1 MFWAGTQMKLYPL
14 NLDIENKN
22 CVVIGGGE
30 VALRKIHGLLAAGA
44 VVKVIAPEV
53 CAGIEE
59 LFQRGEIFLIREE
72 FSEEM
77 LGDEI
82 ILIAATDKPEV
93 NQRAAQAKKI
103 LVNVAEG
110 AGSNFFV
117 PSSIRRG
124 DLLLTI
130 STGANSPAFSKFL
143 RQMLEAELGENF
155 GAGLEII
162 SHYRREAKRRLP
174 NPKARK
180 IFWQKIFTK
189 EIWEL
194 LKAGELKELEE
205 RINHALESFGTQSQN
220 GTD

>member
-1 MFWAGTQMKLYPL
+1 MKLYPL
-14 NLDIENKN
+14 NLNIENKN

-30 VALRKIHGLLAAGA
+30 VALRKIQGLLAAGA
-44 VVKVIAPEV
+44 KVKVIAPEV
-53 CAGIEE
+53 CAGVEE
-59 LFQRGEIFLIREE
+59 LFQHGKISLIREN
-72 FSEEM
+72 FSEDL

-82 ILIAATDKPEV
+82 ILIAATNNPEV
-93 NQRAAQAKKI
+93 NRQAAESAQSKKI
-103 LVNVAEG
+103 LVNVVQG
-110 AGSNFFV
+110 AFGNFFV

-130 STGANSPAFSKFL
+130 STGSNSPAFSKFL
-143 RQMLEAELGENF
+143 RQMLEEELGENF

-162 SHYRREAKRRLP
+162 SHYRREVKRLLP

-180 IFWQKIFTK
+180 IFWQEFLTK
-189 EIWEL
+189 EVWEL
-194 LKAGELKELEE
+194 LKAGELDDLEE